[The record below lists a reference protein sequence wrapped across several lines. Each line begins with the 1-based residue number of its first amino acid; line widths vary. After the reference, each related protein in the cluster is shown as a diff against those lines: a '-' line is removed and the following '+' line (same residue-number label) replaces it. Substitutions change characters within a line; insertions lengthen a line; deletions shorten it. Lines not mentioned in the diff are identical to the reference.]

1 MLSTSE
7 IKRECCFSIRFR
19 VPLTQ
24 PSIALRC
31 YTVISNR
38 AVIYSFFECLYFS
51 RRRKGNQGKEI
62 KGKKSRR
69 VELSGV
75 PCRVIGKRGRIS
87 SCPMTKGNTFPFA
100 GCFYARFINEEQLIF
115 ERNTTEQTKL
125 DKELLY
131 WDTAV
136 HD

>member
-31 YTVISNR
+31 YTVIITVQSSTASLN
-38 AVIYSFFECLYFS
+38 AFIFPEE
-51 RRRKGNQGKEI
+51 GKEI
-62 KGKKSRR
+62 KGRKSRR
-69 VELSGV
+69 VELSV
-75 PCRVIGKRGRIS
+75 VIGKRGRIS
-87 SCPMTKGNTFPFA
+87 SCPMTTGNTFAFA
-100 GCFYARFINEEQLIF
+100 GCFYARFINEEQLIS

>member
-31 YTVISNR
+31 YTVIITVQSSTASLN
-38 AVIYSFFECLYFS
+38 AFIFPEE
-51 RRRKGNQGKEI
+51 GKEI
-62 KGKKSRR
+62 KGRKSRR
-69 VELSGV
+69 VELSVV